1 MGFVWIFYSLEFDS
15 VIVVVFA
22 FSEFSF
28 HLTNANERTY
38 FQKQNAYCAQLLL
51 HLLRNGICVYRPL
64 RIIKWTVC
72 VHCTHIPNKHTPVL
86 YLHKY
91 QANATLSEEYHI
103 KQNLKKLSSS
113 AIVCTARM
121 NWFSQMFTKSL
132 LICSESSGS
141 EAFQWTRARK
151 NAPSEKALTK
161 WYFVKFLSVWLPRIF
176 NSIFAMHCQ
185 NAISDDFWEL
195 RNDSNNNEQINEWI
209 ICDFVQN
216 TSKGTCPLRSQL
228 TTNGESK

>member
-1 MGFVWIFYSLEFDS
+1 MCVSAITNYKMDCVRSLYT
-15 VIVVVFA
+15 
-22 FSEFSF
+22 
-28 HLTNANERTY
+28 HTQQTY
-38 FQKQNAYCAQLLL
+38 TCFIPAQISGQ
-51 HLLRNGICVYRPL
+51 RN
-64 RIIKWTVC
+64 IIRK
-72 VHCTHIPNKHTPVL
+72 
-86 YLHKY
+86 
-91 QANATLSEEYHI
+91 YHI

-161 WYFVKFLSVWLPRIF
+161 WYFVKFLSVWLPRIL

-195 RNDSNNNEQINEWI
+195 RNDSNNHEQINEWI